1 MIGIHDE
8 TNALNK
14 LFEEMVKLKEINY
27 VCVELYMKF
36 IECFLGHSKM
46 PVEILD
52 RLKRLK
58 VLKDSEAI
66 EENSLPCFV
75 VEGIKNTI

>member
-1 MIGIHDE
+1 
-8 TNALNK
+8 
-14 LFEEMVKLKEINY
+14 
-27 VCVELYMKF
+27 
-36 IECFLGHSKM
+36 M
-46 PVEILD
+46 PID

-75 VEGIKNTI
+75 VEGVKNTIQKINWQTVKFLKMQKYEMKDKNFMDFIVPCLTLKELENLQNQNNSK